1 MLHESI
7 NGASIFPENAWN
19 VKNIYVNNMNN
30 NLVKEAVHMK
40 HTAHKRIAH
49 FKKRYKHIAAAFA
62 GAILMSSALLPGIP
76 FATAHAA
83 VKSNVGNTRDTSAEK
98 MEHENRVNSL
108 EGKKGKVSGSEAR
121 NLIRQNFHTNKT
133 LMPPAQSPAKGI
145 KAANPVKPG
154 PINKSAGTSQA
165 IREKQADHE
174 VKPKSEKETK
184 PKQANT
190 SAKEEGKK
198 EHAESA
204 AKKQADHEVKPKSE
218 KETKPKQAS
227 TSAKEEGKKEQ
238 AESAAKKQADH
249 EVKPKSEKET
259 KPKQADTPAKEEGK
273 KEQAEPAAKK
283 QAEDSGAAKSDT
295 KKKESGIPANYEK
308 VLDITATAYAPGPL
322 DNDQWGDKTYLG
334 TTIRPGVVAVDPK
347 VIPLGS
353 RLYVQYPD
361 GHGEYAV
368 AEDTG
373 GAIKGN
379 RIDIAMM
386 DRGNATEFGIK
397 PVKVYVVST
406 PDKK

>member
-19 VKNIYVNNMNN
+19 VKKIYVNNMNN

-133 LMPPAQSPAKGI
+133 MPPAQSPAKDI

-154 PINKSAGTSQA
+154 LINKSAGTSQA
-165 IREKQADHE
+165 IRE
-174 VKPKSEKETK
+174 
-184 PKQANT
+184 
-190 SAKEEGKK
+190 
-198 EHAESA
+198 
-204 AKKQADHEVKPKSE
+204 KQADHEVKPKSE

-259 KPKQADTPAKEEGK
+259 KPKQADTSAKEEGK